1 MTERSRQLDLL
12 DTSANGDDFVVRV
25 SPRAR
30 HMSIR
35 VTPHR
40 GVEVVVPRRARP
52 GDVHAFVASHRAWI
66 DKTRRELADT
76 VPPPDTSPPAAIAL
90 RALDTEYQVRYQ
102 PVDPRGRR
110 AGVRTDGSILTV
122 SGAGSDAR
130 ANALLRHWLK
140 SVARGWLPR
149 TLAKVAESTGL
160 SYERV
165 QVRAQRTRWGSC
177 SSRGTISLNCCLM
190 FLEADEA
197 RYLMTHELCHTRHM
211 NHSKAFWRLVASH
224 EPRYR
229 AYEARLDQAWR
240 VIPGWAGPV

>member
-12 DTSANGDDFVVRV
+12 DAPAAGSDFVVRV
-25 SPRAR
+25 SGRAR

-52 GDVHAFVASHRAWI
+52 NDVHAFVASHRAWI
-66 DKTRRELADT
+66 DRTRRELADT
-76 VPPPDTSPPAAIAL
+76 VPPPDTSPPATIAL
-90 RALDTEYQVRYQ
+90 RALDTDYQVRYQ
-102 PVDPRGRR
+102 PRNPRRSR
-110 AGVRTDGSILTV
+110 PGVRTDGGILTV
-122 SGAGSDAR
+122 SGASSDAQ
-130 ANALLRHWLK
+130 ATALLRRWLK
-140 SVARGWLPR
+140 AMARDWLPR
-149 TLAKVAESTGL
+149 TLAQVAAGTGL

-177 SSRGTISLNCCLM
+177 SSRGTISLNCCLL

-211 NHSKAFWRLVASH
+211 NHSKAFWKLVASH
-224 EPRYR
+224 EPQYR
-229 AYEARLDQAWR
+229 SYEARLDRAWR